1 MSKEAPINNY
11 QNFVSRLERRVEL
24 REQKI
29 HDEMVSLPSQLGKL
43 VIVVSN
49 RIFKNSEYDSET
61 QWQAFHDEAD
71 RFADLRAGY
80 YGGLEIRRSAKLTE
94 IRDDLR
100 DVEVSDMMF
109 IGHGTI
115 DEFWLDDN
123 HSLGWRQVAKYAR
136 YLKQGCIEQRMCG
149 NFNHYSAVPMGT
161 FALVDQR
168 DLIAPLGEAIDDVC
182 PDEALFEPVYGK
194 PSNSSRDILELIHYF
209 DSYNSSSQE
218 PLWQHG

>member
-1 MSKEAPINNY
+1 MSKERPLNDY

-24 REQKI
+24 HEQKI
-29 HDEMVSLPSQLGKL
+29 QDEMVSLPSHLGKL

-49 RIFKNSEYDSET
+49 RTFKDSEHDSET

-123 HSLGWRQVAKYAR
+123 HSLGWRRVAKYAR
-136 YLKQGCIEQRMCG
+136 YLKQGRIEQRMCG
-149 NFNHYSAVPMGT
+149 SFNHYSAVPMGT

-168 DLIAPLGEAIDDVC
+168 DLIAPLGEVIDDVC
-182 PDEALFEPVYGK
+182 PDEALFEPVYDK
-194 PSNSSRDILELIHYF
+194 PSNSIHDILNLIRYF
-209 DSYNSSSQE
+209 DNYTSSSRE
-218 PLWQHG
+218 SLGYHG